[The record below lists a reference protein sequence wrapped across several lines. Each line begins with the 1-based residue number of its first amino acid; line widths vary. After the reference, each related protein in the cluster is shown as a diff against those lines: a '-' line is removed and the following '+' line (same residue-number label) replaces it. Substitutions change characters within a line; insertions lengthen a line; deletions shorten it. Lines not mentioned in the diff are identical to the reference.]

1 MKTNFVK
8 RVIESVINEDV
19 KKACVRL
26 AYLLDTDDLEALCSD
41 KLAVKIVKFPEITTM
56 HQFDDFAKSFN
67 KNLTSNAKKALECE
81 TEEVNNLRGISF
93 ELQIRNENVYVQYR
107 YKWVEEEKEKTDYDT
122 FTISV
127 EEAEKAGF
135 EFEYV

>member
-26 AYLLDTDDLEALCSD
+26 AYLLDTDALEALCSD
-41 KLAVKIVKFPEITTM
+41 KLAVKIIKSPEITTM
-56 HQFDDFAKSFN
+56 HQFDDFAKTCG
-67 KNLTSNAKKALECE
+67 KNITSNANKALDCE
-81 TEEVNNLRGISF
+81 VGDINNFRSVIF
-93 ELQIRNENVYVQYR
+93 ELNISKECIYVGYR
-107 YKWVEEEKEKTDYDT
+107 YKWVEEEKEKTDYDSL
-122 FTISV
+122 TISI